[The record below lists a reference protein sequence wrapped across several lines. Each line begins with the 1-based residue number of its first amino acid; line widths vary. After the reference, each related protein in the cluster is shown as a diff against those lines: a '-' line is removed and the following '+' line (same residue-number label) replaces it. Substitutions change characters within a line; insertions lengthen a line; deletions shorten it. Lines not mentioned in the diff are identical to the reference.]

1 MISQRTKNL
10 RANMEKL
17 GVDVDSIWDKSQI
30 YCYKPLFID
39 DFPIKN
45 LYNLVY
51 FGDFLLQFTIPATA
65 PPPKVS
71 WIQEGLGVAEA
82 ILPGDRHFVQDFFQ
96 CGELGRLDEIR

>member
-1 MISQRTKNL
+1 MWIQFGINPKFTAINL
-10 RANMEKL
+10 YL
-17 GVDVDSIWDKSQI
+17 
-30 YCYKPLFID
+30 Y

-51 FGDFLLQFTIPATA
+51 FGDFHLQFTIPATA
-65 PPPKVS
+65 PPTKVS